1 MRYKKKRSERMKL
14 TSGSVPEGLKPLG
27 APARLIFDRR
37 DNRRNVLWRTEMRL
51 RIGYSPA
58 LGTGNT
64 RKAMTVSTAHS
75 LRILIVEDAQETRDS
90 IRELLTRD
98 GYCVD
103 PARDEE
109 EAVDRVQRKHPDA
122 ILISLAGAPERVIAA
137 AQRIRI
143 RGGLTHQTPIVIF
156 SLPMVPEGAEEEL
169 IGNIH
174 VTVPDNFN
182 QLRALLRR
190 LLREASR
197 TH

>member
-1 MRYKKKRSERMKL
+1 
-14 TSGSVPEGLKPLG
+14 
-27 APARLIFDRR
+27 
-37 DNRRNVLWRTEMRL
+37 
-51 RIGYSPA
+51 
-58 LGTGNT
+58 
-64 RKAMTVSTAHS
+64 MTASTAHS
-75 LRILIVEDAQETRDS
+75 SRILIVEDVQETRDS

-98 GYCVD
+98 GYGVD

-109 EAVDRVQRKHPDA
+109 EAVDRVQRNHPDA
-122 ILISLAGAPERVIAA
+122 ILISLVGAPERVIAA

-143 RGGLTHQTPIVIF
+143 RGGLTQETPIVIF

-190 LLREASR
+190 LLRGASR